1 MKWYAIKE
9 EVLSLNDCLYRNLY
23 KFKYL
28 AIVDFDEVIVPRQNK
43 DWHGL
48 LRSLEAMTK
57 V

>member
-28 AIVDFDEVIVPRQNK
+28 AVVDFDEVIVPRQNK

>member
-1 MKWYAIKE
+1 MWYTFKE
-9 EVLSLNDCLYRNLY
+9 EVIPYNDCLYRNMY

-28 AIVDFDEVIVPRQNK
+28 AVVDFDEVIVPHHDK

-48 LRSLEAMTK
+48 LGRLEALTK